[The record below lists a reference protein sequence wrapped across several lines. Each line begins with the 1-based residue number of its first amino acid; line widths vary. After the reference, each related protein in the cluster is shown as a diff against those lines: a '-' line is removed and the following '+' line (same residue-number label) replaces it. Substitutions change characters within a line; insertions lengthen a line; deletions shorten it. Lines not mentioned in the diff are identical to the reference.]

1 MEPKD
6 RIMEQESQ
14 KNLTKIRHDRSLKD
28 FPFLKLE
35 DDEYV
40 EFAFKRA
47 RISLALIL
55 GGLGLGAIDI
65 LLASL
70 IALLGQP
77 TLDSMGVNFM
87 YIILGTLMTV
97 ILFAVIIT
105 LVIYHGNRLFITNKH
120 VMQMIMVSPLSSSMN
135 IIDLPSV
142 EDVSFHQN
150 GLAQKLFGF
159 GTLRLATIG
168 DETTYTFKDSDISSS
183 ELKAISKL
191 ITEAKEKA
199 HHRTAKN

>member
-1 MEPKD
+1 MEALI
-6 RIMEQESQ
+6 RNQTMSE
-14 KNLTKIRHDRSLKD
+14 NLTQIRHDRSVKD

-35 DDEYV
+35 PDEYV

-55 GGLGLGAIDI
+55 GGLGLGAIII
-65 LLASL
+65 LLAWL
-70 IALLGQP
+70 IALIGQP
-77 TLDSMGVNFM
+77 ALDQMGANFM
-87 YIILGTLMTV
+87 YIILGTLMAV
-97 ILFAVIIT
+97 VFFACLITFII
-105 LVIYHGNRLFITNKH
+105 YRGNRLFITNKH
-120 VMQMIMVSPLSSSMN
+120 VIQMVMTSPLASSVN
-135 IIDLPSV
+135 LIDLPSV

-168 DETTYTFKDSDISSS
+168 DETTYTFKDSDIKPE

-199 HHRTAKN
+199 AQKAKHSN

>member
-1 MEPKD
+1 MS
-6 RIMEQESQ
+6 ES
-14 KNLTKIRHDRSLKD
+14 LTQIRHDRSLKD

-55 GGLGLGAIDI
+55 GGLGLGTIVI
-65 LLASL
+65 LLAWL

-77 TLDSMGVNFM
+77 TLDGMGVNFM
-87 YIILGTLMTV
+87 YIILGALMTV
-97 ILFAVIIT
+97 MFFASLIT
-105 LVIYHGNRLFITNKH
+105 VVIYRGNRLFITNKH
-120 VMQMIMVSPLSSSMN
+120 GMQMIMTSPLSSSMN

-159 GTLRLATIG
+159 GILRLATVG
-168 DETTYTFKDSDISSS
+168 DETTYTFKDSDISGE

-191 ITEAKEKA
+191 ITEAKEKVQK
-199 HHRTAKN
+199 TAKR